1 MASWFFFSYAREDQD
16 DYLIKFYTD
25 LGKEIRLATQLD
37 ADEVGFL
44 DQDSIELA
52 DRWTEKLSE
61 ALRTCKVMV
70 SVCSPTYFGRPY
82 CGKEFQVCLDRQ
94 ASMRGPS
101 TSMFSVI
108 WGMPDTSVH
117 PSMKKFQY
125 THRSLPPIYA
135 KEGLRFM
142 MKLAEYKDDYER
154 FITRLAQAI
163 VQAGTRHPL
172 PNLETLS
179 LDSVPNAFATNGQP
193 CVTFQRN
200 ATYSYVVANHGEIVT
215 VPAKLPRDLTKRYG
229 QLSRD
234 WRPFY
239 PNCTDSIGEI
249 AMSATAG
256 QKMFYKELP
265 PDVQLVPSIQ
275 KAEKDREIV
284 ILLVDPLSIRVK
296 SYREA
301 MEKYDK
307 INYENSAVLVAWN
320 SLVKTKAERMKLKK
334 EVSQT
339 FKFRASSTK
348 SVYYIDS
355 ISTHRD
361 LRNTLAKTL
370 VKLQNSLIESS
381 DSEQP
386 ITRPALG
393 KKARQRGIE
402 LRRQPIVSGPG
413 DRRR

>member
-1 MASWFFFSYAREDQD
+1 
-16 DYLIKFYTD
+16 
-25 LGKEIRLATQLD
+25 
-37 ADEVGFL
+37 
-44 DQDSIELA
+44 
-52 DRWTEKLSE
+52 
-61 ALRTCKVMV
+61 
-70 SVCSPTYFGRPY
+70 
-82 CGKEFQVCLDRQ
+82 
-94 ASMRGPS
+94 
-101 TSMFSVI
+101 
-108 WGMPDTSVH
+108 
-117 PSMKKFQY
+117 
-125 THRSLPPIYA
+125 
-135 KEGLRFM
+135 
-142 MKLAEYKDDYER
+142 
-154 FITRLAQAI
+154 
-163 VQAGTRHPL
+163 
-172 PNLETLS
+172 
-179 LDSVPNAFATNGQP
+179 
-193 CVTFQRN
+193 
-200 ATYSYVVANHGEIVT
+200 
-215 VPAKLPRDLTKRYG
+215 
-229 QLSRD
+229 
-234 WRPFY
+234 
-239 PNCTDSIGEI
+239 
-249 AMSATAG
+249 MSATAG